1 MAGSEHPEVAT
12 KEPRI
17 EIESMVGMRT
27 REPAVVFRWGEECG
41 QLTPTEARQHARRV
55 LEAAEAA
62 DSDAFL
68 LAFLR
73 DQVGA
78 DLEHQVAVLGEFRR
92 WRAKRDPEIQLE
104 EGRDVR

>member
-1 MAGSEHPEVAT
+1 
-12 KEPRI
+12 
-17 EIESMVGMRT
+17 MVGMRS
-27 REPAVVFRWGEECG
+27 REPFVIFRWGDECG
-41 QLTPTEARQHARRV
+41 QLTPREARQHARRV

-78 DLEHQVAVLGEFRR
+78 DLQHQVAVLGEFRR
-92 WRAKRDPEIQLE
+92 WRAARDPEIHLE
-104 EGRDVR
+104 EREHV